1 MIMPTGCCIFTYIV
15 RELSRKTH
23 IYVETH
29 AVIKKY
35 TIMKKQIQLC
45 GNTKSYQEIHIFM

>member
-1 MIMPTGCCIFTYIV
+1 MPSGCCIFTYIA

-23 IYVETH
+23 NYVETP

-45 GNTKSYQEIHIFM
+45 RNTNIYQEIHIFM